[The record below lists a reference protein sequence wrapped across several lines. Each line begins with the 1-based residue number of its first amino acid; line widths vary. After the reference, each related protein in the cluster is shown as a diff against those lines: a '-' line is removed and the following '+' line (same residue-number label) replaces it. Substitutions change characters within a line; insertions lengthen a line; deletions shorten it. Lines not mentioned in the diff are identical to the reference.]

1 MNTTGSQGMSV
12 EMKTFYDRTLLER
25 MLPNLPFLKYGQK
38 RPIPKGNGKT
48 IEFRKF
54 NSLAPATT
62 PLVEGVPPIGKVLSA
77 TAIEATVNQYGDFV
91 EVSDVLEETAID
103 PVITETV
110 ELEGEQAGETLNIIV
125 RDILLNTTNEYN
137 VGGGLDADD
146 ITAKDKLT
154 ADEVLKIQ
162 TIFKRNNVKP
172 MKDGYY
178 LMFLSPEQAAD
189 VMRDELWR
197 DVSKYANEAKNIEQG
212 EIGRIYK
219 FKFIDTTLIDPEA
232 NESEVSVYSGIAIG
246 ENAYGIVDIE
256 NGSKPKTI
264 IKIAK
269 DDDGDKS
276 DPLNQKSTI
285 GWKAMMTAVILNS
298 LAVMRINSAATDV
311 AGEGDSEEEVTPE
324 TVSISVTAGEHGSVS
339 PASITVAAGSEV
351 DITDNVLTCDGN
363 TITATPAEGY
373 VVDAWS
379 GLSDGDTVSENTSV
393 TVSFKTE

>member
-1 MNTTGSQGMSV
+1 MNTTGTNGLSV

-62 PLVEGVPPIGKVLSA
+62 PLVEGVPPIGKILSA
-77 TAIEATVNQYGDFV
+77 TAIEATVSQYGDFV

-103 PVITETV
+103 PIITETV
-110 ELEGEQAGETLNIIV
+110 ELEGEQAGETLNIIA
-125 RDILLNTTNEYN
+125 RDVLLNTTNEYN
-137 VGGGLDADD
+137 VGGGLDVDEIEA
-146 ITAKDKLT
+146 TDKLT
-154 ADEVLKIQ
+154 ADEILKIQ
-162 TIFKRNNVKP
+162 TIFKRNNIKP
-172 MKDGYY
+172 LKDGYY

-189 VMRDELWR
+189 IMRDELWR

-219 FKFIDTTLIDPEA
+219 FKFIDTTLVDPEE
-232 NESEVSVYSGIAIG
+232 NESNVAIYSGIAIG
-246 ENAYGIVDIE
+246 ANAYGIVDIE

-311 AGEGDSEEEVTPE
+311 TGDVGGGTAPE
-324 TVSISVTAGEHGSVS
+324 TVSITATAGSNGSVS

-351 DITDNVLTCDGN
+351 TISGNTLTCDGN

-373 VVDAWS
+373 EVDAWT
-379 GLSDGDTVSENTSV
+379 GLSDGDEVEANTAVS
-393 TVSFKTE
+393 VSFKQIVG